1 MCKKDRIISY
11 IQTAIDEME
20 LAEKMS
26 EPIVEPDDFG
36 KNLNGMT
43 IFRACSMSIQ
53 CITEKFIKV
62 RNNTKSGFFKK
73 YNTIPWKE
81 VFGMRNFIAHEYA
94 NVDEE
99 AIFTTLKTDLPAL
112 KQVSKLIL
120 LDLQNGLLDE
130 YLENEEQA

>member
-1 MCKKDRIISY
+1 MYKKKRISTY

-20 LAEKMS
+20 LAEQMAA
-26 EPIVEPDDFG
+26 PIIEADDFG

-53 CITEKFIKV
+53 CVTENFTKV
-62 RNNTKSGFFKK
+62 RNCTKSGFFKR
-73 YNTIPWKE
+73 YNTVPWNE

-99 AIFTTLKTDLPAL
+99 AIFTTLKQDIPHL
-112 KQVSKLIL
+112 KEVSKQIL
-120 LDLQNGLLDE
+120 DDLQNGLLDYFIE
-130 YLENEEQA
+130 D